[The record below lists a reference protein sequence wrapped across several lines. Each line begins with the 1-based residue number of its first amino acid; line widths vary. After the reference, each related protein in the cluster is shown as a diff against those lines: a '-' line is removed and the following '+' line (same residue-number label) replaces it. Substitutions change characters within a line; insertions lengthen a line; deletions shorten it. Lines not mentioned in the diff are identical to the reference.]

1 MRVYLKNLRKGW
13 KGGIITPLF
22 VSLIVPLIAGIWPS
36 FQEQAAAFSAIL
48 QNPIY
53 QALLGQM
60 GLMDI
65 TTWQGIFYMYVGI
78 CLEWAIVFIAI
89 LIPARIVAGEVDK
102 NTLDVTLSYPI
113 PRWRYLLEKFMVYAT
128 YSLLYPAFVYVMGVV
143 ATNSLGETLD
153 MTVLGHAMMGFWFW
167 LFALGALSLL
177 CGTLFLDSNRALSAS
192 GALIVTQYVM
202 TRLGSLGDLSFLKH
216 FTLFNYLSTGAIL
229 QNGGMPMNE
238 LAVVVGVG
246 VAALGAALYVFQT
259 RELAC

>member
-1 MRVYLKNLRKGW
+1 
-13 KGGIITPLF
+13 
-22 VSLIVPLIAGIWPS
+22 
-36 FQEQAAAFSAIL
+36 
-48 QNPIY
+48 
-53 QALLGQM
+53 M

-78 CLEWAIVFIAI
+78 CMEWAIVFIAI

-128 YSLLYPAFVYVMGVV
+128 YSLLYPTFVYVMGVV

-202 TRLGSLGDLSFLKH
+202 TRLGSLGDLSYLRP
-216 FTLFNYLSTGAIL
+216 FTLFNYLSTGSIL

-238 LAVVVGVG
+238 LAVVLGVG
-246 VAALGAALYVFQT
+246 IAALAAALYVFQT
-259 RELAC
+259 RELAY

>member
-1 MRVYLKNLRKGW
+1 MRVYLKNLQKGW
-13 KGGIITPLF
+13 KGGIITPFF
-22 VSLIVPLIAGIWPS
+22 VSMLTPLIASIWPS
-36 FQEQAAAFSAIL
+36 MKEQAASFAELL
-48 QNPIY
+48 QSPIY

-60 GLMDI
+60 GVMDI
-65 TTWQGIFYMYVGI
+65 TTWQGFFYMEVGFI
-78 CLEWAIVFIAI
+78 LEFAVVFLAI
-89 LIPARIVAGEVDK
+89 LIPTRIIAGEVDK

-128 YSLLYPAFVYVMGVV
+128 YSLLYPSFVYVMGVV

-202 TRLGSLGDLSFLKH
+202 TRLGSLGDLSYLKH
-216 FTLFNYLSTGAIL
+216 FTLFNYLSTGSIL

-259 RELAC
+259 RELAY

>member
-36 FQEQAAAFSAIL
+36 FKEQAAAFSAIL

-89 LIPARIVAGEVDK
+89 LIPARIVASEVDK
-102 NTLDVTLSYPI
+102 NTLDVTLSYPS

-202 TRLGSLGDLSFLKH
+202 TRLGSLGDLSFLKDY
-216 FTLFNYLSTGAIL
+216 TVFNYLSTAGIL
-229 QNGGMPMNE
+229 QNGGMIMSD

-246 VAALGAALYVFQT
+246 VVALAAALYVFQM
-259 RELAC
+259 RELAY